1 MSLASGLRNVL
12 AVPAEKHLLVDGSNV
27 LHAWPE
33 TRPLLKRDRDAARAW
48 LVQRLSAIHDTEGW
62 RVTVVF
68 DGRGDELV
76 VEQPGKAATFAV
88 VYTPDALTAD
98 DVIEQWIGK
107 SPEPTACVVATG
119 DNAESRTARSL
130 GATVCP
136 PEDLKVWCEQASARQ
151 GASVRSLN
159 RANDREWRQ

>member
-1 MSLASGLRNVL
+1 
-12 AVPAEKHLLVDGSNV
+12 
-27 LHAWPE
+27 
-33 TRPLLKRDRDAARAW
+33 
-48 LVQRLSAIHDTEGW
+48 
-62 RVTVVF
+62 
-68 DGRGDELV
+68 
-76 VEQPGKAATFAV
+76 V